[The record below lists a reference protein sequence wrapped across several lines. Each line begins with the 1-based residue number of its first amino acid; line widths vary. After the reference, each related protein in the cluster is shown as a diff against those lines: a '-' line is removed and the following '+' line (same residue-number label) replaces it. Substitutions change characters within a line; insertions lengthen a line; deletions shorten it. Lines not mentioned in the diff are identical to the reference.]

1 MCNEIKEL
9 GIDIFITSNGV
20 YVKLGSDV
28 IPKVPL
34 DSGILQ
40 EVMEYARI
48 KKHALSFYTEE
59 LNMTEVRDSR
69 VLSSLK
75 ETLTLHDY
83 RDQSINS
90 PVGSFSAGEFVDE
103 EKVKT
108 YIYRFPHLSFNR
120 WHPYIVNVL
129 EQEVSKSA
137 AIKSVVNV
145 LWNRF
150 IRSDCFWGW
159 RQ

>member
-20 YVKLGSDV
+20 YVKLDSDV

-48 KKHALSFYTEE
+48 KKYALSFYTEE

-83 RDQSINS
+83 PAIN
-90 PVGSFSAGEFVDE
+90 PL
-103 EKVKT
+103 
-108 YIYRFPHLSFNR
+108 IH
-120 WHPYIVNVL
+120 
-129 EQEVSKSA
+129 Q
-137 AIKSVVNV
+137 
-145 LWNRF
+145 
-150 IRSDCFWGW
+150 
-159 RQ
+159 